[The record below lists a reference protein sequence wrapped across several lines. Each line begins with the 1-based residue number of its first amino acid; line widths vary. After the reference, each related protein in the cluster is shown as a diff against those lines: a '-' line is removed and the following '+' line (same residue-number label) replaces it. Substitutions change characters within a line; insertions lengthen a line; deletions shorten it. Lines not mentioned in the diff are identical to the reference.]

1 MEHERF
7 YRILENIEID
17 GKPVF
22 VRKKIKEI
30 PQTPCKNSETIVCDL
45 DYAKKIIVKKYNLVS
60 LSSCDAIKLLKDEQR
75 IDFIEFKSIKDI
87 LFSDPKGIRSVD
99 DFKRKILNLNLHQK
113 IIDSNYL
120 LYTIITDS
128 AYDFKGNDRKVYSAL
143 KKLYI
148 IIFDFDQIAH
158 LQRIQFLFNYLGN
171 YYGIE
176 RMVKEAVSDKI
187 KSADLL
193 NISPP
198 IIKNCQ
204 TIDQF
209 YT

>member
-87 LFSDPKGIRSVD
+87 LSDRTGIRSVD
-99 DFKRKILNLNLHQK
+99 EFKRKILNLNLHQK

-128 AYDFKGNDRKVYSAL
+128 AYDFKGNDRKVYNAL

-148 IIFDFDQIAH
+148 IVFDYDQITP
-158 LQRIQFLFNYLGN
+158 LQRIQFLFNYMGN

-187 KSADLL
+187 KPADLL
-193 NISPP
+193 NISAP
-198 IIKNCQ
+198 IIKDCQ
-204 TIDQF
+204 TIDPF